1 MNQHIVKPIYIILGM
16 VRADDSDMILML
28 IYFLILD
35 LIFELMNCVKVKI
48 TESFGQ
54 FWLNL
59 LQRRFTHKYMITV
72 SLDSLLVTYI
82 TMICNE
88 INHFNAFG
96 KSPST
101 QTIGCV
107 RMGC

>member
-1 MNQHIVKPIYIILGM
+1 M

-35 LIFELMNCVKVKI
+35 LIFELTNCVKVKI

-59 LQRRFTHKYMITV
+59 LQRSVTERRVNAYYTGMTNV
-72 SLDSLLVTYI
+72 S
-82 TMICNE
+82 
-88 INHFNAFG
+88 
-96 KSPST
+96 K
-101 QTIGCV
+101 
-107 RMGC
+107 